1 MNTISIYYI
10 SSEIFQEIEY
20 INIDDLNYQLKSLII
35 YHDSDLYIQLLINEN
50 ILNDFNIM
58 LILSNL
64 TNYDFITIVFS
75 QKKELYCL
83 GNENGK
89 YILDFKND
97 NYSKLLEHIIIYY
110 NESYNIIKGS
120 SYKNL
125 IFLAVKQGGFSLKFA
140 SNELK
145 NDKIFILEIFEKYN
159 INFIEYISDN
169 LKNDKDIVLLSVK
182 HNGYNLIFASINLKN
197 NKEIVLE
204 AVKKNGLS
212 LQFASDYLKNNN
224 EIVLEAVRKNGLALQ
239 FASNC
244 MKNNKVIVYE
254 AVREDMN
261 AFKFASNNLKNDKNF
276 MLNIII
282 L

>member
-97 NYSKLLEHIIIYY
+97 